1 MIGAAAARFDPEVE
15 AALLARYG
23 VDTLDPTVTNRRVFV
38 LLQRLPGEYL
48 LDPIDW
54 DTDRHLLATIADAL
68 HNLLWVTVKVN
79 SKKGASVPKIS
90 PIPRPG
96 TVSEPEKPATLA
108 DLATLLVREG
118 MVTT

>member
-23 VDTLDPTVTNRRVFV
+23 VDTLDPTVTQRRVFV
-38 LLQRLPGEYL
+38 LLQHLPGEYL
-48 LDPIDW
+48 LEPGEW
-54 DTDRHLLATIADAL
+54 DLDRHLLATLIDAV

-79 SKKGASVPKIS
+79 SKKGATVPRIK
-90 PIPRPG
+90 PLPRSG
-96 TVSEPEKPATLA
+96 VVSEAEKPATLA

-118 MVTT
+118 MVST